1 MSGLCYDFFMTEHSV
16 LYRKYRPQTFTDVVG
31 QDHIIQSLV
40 TAVEKGTVAHSY
52 IFSGPRGTGKTT
64 VARILARAVN
74 CTGAGKKKPCLKC
87 DVCTQ
92 FQAGTSLDLIEI
104 DGASNNGVDE
114 IRELREAVRFHPQ
127 TAQRKVYIIDEVHML
142 SKGAFNA
149 LLKTIEEPPEYVM
162 FILATTDLD
171 KVPDTIRSR
180 CEEFQFRRLPA
191 TVIQKR
197 LAEIAALEGADIS
210 KDALRIL
217 SLLAEGSERDAESA
231 LGQVLASHTG
241 VIPATAVTTLFG
253 LPQTSTIAK
262 LLQSVI
268 RGTLKDSLA
277 IVSREVAGNTD
288 PQHLTKLLIE
298 DLKHTLFLAVDSEYT
313 GTLSSEMSNEHIQF
327 IKQEGS
333 AAGVDELRRILV
345 LLLEAFHSQLN
356 GAIAELPLELAL
368 VEIHTKRPEKK

>member
-1 MSGLCYDFFMTEHSV
+1 MTEHSV